1 MIKIKNSIL
10 GVGLA
15 FASLTTFTGCID
27 ETQPTDIATSE
38 QVSQSAAAV
47 EGLVM
52 AMPAFFNNLNETF
65 YTPNNYHFNFGYGSM
80 IRIRATLT
88 GLRHG
93 QRMRVSTRMQPVQTS
108 SGHTTTSSSRQPIT
122 FSLLSMRRL
131 LLMSRRVTLQLP
143 RLSVRSLISTSVV
156 CTSTCQQMLQRV

>member
-65 YTPNNYHFNFGYGSM
+65 YT
-80 IRIRATLT
+80 
-88 GLRHG
+88 
-93 QRMRVSTRMQPVQTS
+93 
-108 SGHTTTSSSRQPIT
+108 
-122 FSLLSMRRL
+122 
-131 LLMSRRVTLQLP
+131 
-143 RLSVRSLISTSVV
+143 
-156 CTSTCQQMLQRV
+156 CEKC

>member
-65 YTPNNYHFNFGYGSM
+65 YTPNNYHFNFGYGS
-80 IRIRATLT
+80 
-88 GLRHG
+88 
-93 QRMRVSTRMQPVQTS
+93 

>member
-38 QVSQSAAAV
+38 QVSQSASAV

-88 GLRHG
+88 EPFVTAG
-93 QRMRVSTRMQPVQTS
+93 
-108 SGHTTTSSSRQPIT
+108 SGYDW
-122 FSLLSMRRL
+122 FS
-131 LLMSRRVTLQLP
+131 P
-143 RLSVRSLISTSVV
+143 
-156 CTSTCQQMLQRV
+156 